1 MIISGANPF
10 ANTAGSFFLAT
21 PTSANDTD
29 ECNGIW
35 FFDGEN
41 GNPSLVLPQPP
52 AGWVY
57 EGWVVDMSDP
67 QNPMPMSTGTF
78 TSASGPDSDGAGPY
92 AGSDNPAPMFPGQ
105 DYVVIMPKNLCNNY
119 TAVISIEPNP
129 DRNPDIPFFLKPLA
143 AAISK
148 RALYFHSSFNKITL
162 LLIKRCSAYHWNWK
176 PSKYGSVQR
185 YSTNYPSCRTRQSNF
200 WWTHNDSAYS
210 NDDYKCA
217 YSSAYN
223 EGPSKWIP

>member
-143 AAISK
+143 AAIMPITGTGNPQNMAASK
-148 RALYFHSSFNKITL
+148 DILPIIQVVVPDSPTSGGPITTPPTQMMITNVPTVAPTTKAPPSGSLSNTIVSISL
-162 LLIKRCSAYHWNWK
+162 LLCSLL
-176 PSKYGSVQR
+176 VLM
-185 YSTNYPSCRTRQSNF
+185 
-200 WWTHNDSAYS
+200 
-210 NDDYKCA
+210 
-217 YSSAYN
+217 
-223 EGPSKWIP
+223 